1 MRKLGK
7 VKNLIIGIAMLLFTV
22 ILLFWPD
29 FGTPMIM
36 MVFGIALFIY
46 GIYSLLYYCR
56 MAIHMVGGKRILYR
70 SILTLDLGVF
80 MLSFYKGSERL
91 ILLYLM
97 LLLAASGGIDL
108 VRALQFRKEGA
119 AWKLRALIGVL
130 SILILIIGFIYRK
143 DPHTMVYIFCLG
155 LASTGINRIAS
166 VFRKTAVIYI
176 PE

>member
-1 MRKLGK
+1 
-7 VKNLIIGIAMLLFTV
+7 
-22 ILLFWPD
+22 
-29 FGTPMIM
+29 
-36 MVFGIALFIY
+36 
-46 GIYSLLYYCR
+46 
-56 MAIHMVGGKRILYR
+56 MVGGKRILYR